1 MVRTLMMIAV
11 RENGV
16 NQRSTAEGKVKGQK
30 EDSPGFLSHDNGGQ
44 KPRAEVSLALRS
56 VFTGRQ

>member
-16 NQRSTAEGKVKGQK
+16 NQRSTAEGEVKGQK
-30 EDSPGFLSHDNGGQ
+30 EDSPCFLSPVIVGQ